1 MFLANRVGV
10 LSTPGRQVCLRNPHE
25 PPRSLS
31 DQGLNIVVVFKI
43 ILIFIKKNVQ
53 FNTNYENMKKYKFE
67 TLFIKKS
74 NLTWKYLFETWLM
87 KNIKPHCHIDC
98 YCAVFVPGC
107 LGPLWTETL
116 AQVASVGKTPGSDE
130 TPLGRSSKLL
140 VDWVLGPMAGE
151 MWVNRVAVVMIP
163 VRPGT
168 LTTAHVYPHT
178 PTFGPR
184 LSPQGIAA
192 PPRGVSTTPNA
203 STTEATW
210 ARV

>member
-1 MFLANRVGV
+1 MSNL
-10 LSTPGRQVCLRNPHE
+10 
-25 PPRSLS
+25 
-31 DQGLNIVVVFKI
+31 
-43 ILIFIKKNVQ
+43 
-53 FNTNYENMKKYKFE
+53 NTNYENMKKYKFE

-74 NLTWKYLFETWLM
+74 NLNMKIPVWNMTYEKYQAPLSAQG
-87 KNIKPHCHIDC
+87 H
-98 YCAVFVPGC
+98 CAVFVPGC

-116 AQVASVGKTPGSDE
+116 AQVASVGKNTRVLMKHPWGE
-130 TPLGRSSKLL
+130 CSKLL

-168 LTTAHVYPHT
+168 LTTATRVTQHT

-184 LSPQGIAA
+184 TQSTGN
-192 PPRGVSTTPNA
+192 RGTTPGGCQQTPNA

>member
-1 MFLANRVGV
+1 MSNL
-10 LSTPGRQVCLRNPHE
+10 
-25 PPRSLS
+25 
-31 DQGLNIVVVFKI
+31 
-43 ILIFIKKNVQ
+43 
-53 FNTNYENMKKYKFE
+53 NTNYENMKKYKFE

-74 NLTWKYLFETWLM
+74 NLNMKIPVWNMTYEKYQAPLSYWLLL
-87 KNIKPHCHIDC
+87 CS
-98 YCAVFVPGC
+98 VRSRC
-107 LGPLWTETL
+107 LGPLWTENF
-116 AQVASVGKTPGSDE
+116 GPGWHQWAKNTRVLMKHPWGE
-130 TPLGRSSKLL
+130 CSKLL

-168 LTTAHVYPHT
+168 LTTATRVTQHT

-184 LSPQGIAA
+184 TQSTGNRGTPPQG
-192 PPRGVSTTPNA
+192 GCQQTPNA